1 MLSGSHGELGAPLSA
16 GRTRAGR
23 SLLLRLLGLSWVYR
37 GRVARVLGYQ
47 VVLLSL
53 GLTGL
58 GLTGLAIDLLRYR
71 LDPSIRRPELP
82 FGLGWPVDVDREPLG
97 AIVGIGVVILAM
109 AALRAVL
116 NYGYALAVGHLVHME
131 IVPDLRAR
139 VYDKLQRLSFR
150 FFDANKSGSL
160 INRVTG
166 DVQLVRSFVDG
177 VLLQSVIMVLSL
189 GLYVGYM
196 VRTDALLT
204 LACLAPTPLIW
215 LASTLFARWVRPA
228 YLRNRELVDRMVLSF
243 TEGLQGIQV
252 IKGLGREQEI
262 HRRFDE
268 RSREVREQQQD
279 TFWKVSVLSPTID
292 LLGQTN
298 LVILLGM
305 GGLLVARD
313 RMTLGQLV
321 VFAGILQQFSGQV
334 ASMATLVNTAQQSFI
349 GARRVFEVL
358 DTPVEIESPGA
369 PERPSRIEGHLA
381 FERVTFGYQA
391 GRPVL
396 HDVDLDIA
404 PGQFIAVVGPTG
416 AGKSTLLS
424 LIPRFYDPTAGRVLL
439 DGIDLR
445 RHDLELL
452 RRRTGVVFQD
462 NFLFSNTVAANI
474 AFGAPHATREQ
485 IERAA
490 KIACAHEFI
499 RELPEGYD
507 TELGESAV
515 NLSGGQRQRLAI
527 ARAVLL
533 DPPLLLLDDPTAA
546 VDASTER
553 EILGAIHSAT
563 QGRTTIMATHRPHL
577 LRRADQVIVLDRG
590 RIAERGTHD
599 ELLGRRGH
607 YASALALHHAHAAA
621 ARADD
626 TPSRRGADD
635 RPSHRGADDTPSR
648 RGGGGARP
656 APPGRTE
663 EPA

>member
-1 MLSGSHGELGAPLSA
+1 MLFSSRCDSGSPSQP
-16 GRTRAGR
+16 RTRR
-23 SLLLRLLGLSWVYR
+23 SLLARLLGLTWAYR
-37 GRVARVLGYQ
+37 GRVFRVLGYQ
-47 VVLLSL
+47 IVLLSL
-53 GLTGL
+53 GLAGL
-58 GLTGLAIDLLRYR
+58 GLTGLAIDILRHR
-71 LDPSIRRPELP
+71 LDRSVAAPALP
-82 FGLGWPVDVDREPLG
+82 LGLGRLVDVERAPMLAVLSIG
-97 AIVGIGVVILAM
+97 AAILAM
-109 AALRAVL
+109 AAARAVL

-160 INRVTG
+160 INRVTS

-189 GLYVGYM
+189 GVYVAYM
-196 VRTDALLT
+196 LRAHVLLT
-204 LACLAPTPLIW
+204 LACLAPTPLLWIT
-215 LASTLFARWVRPA
+215 STLFARWVRPA

-252 IKGLGREQEI
+252 IKGLGREREA

-268 RSREVREQQQD
+268 RNREVREQQQD
-279 TFWKVSVLSPTID
+279 TFRKVSVLSPTID
-292 LLGQTN
+292 LLGQIT

-334 ASMATLVNTAQQSFI
+334 ASMATIVNTAQQSFI

-358 DTPVEIESPGA
+358 DTPVEITSPEA
-369 PERPSRIEGHLA
+369 PARAAQVEGRLV
-381 FERVTFGYQA
+381 FERVTFGYDA
-391 GRPVL
+391 SKPVL

-404 PGQFIAVVGPTG
+404 PGQFVAVVGPTG

-424 LIPRFYDPTAGRVLL
+424 LIPRFYDPTSGRVLL
-439 DGIDLR
+439 DGTDLR
-445 RHDLELL
+445 RHDLDLI
-452 RRRTGVVFQD
+452 RRRMGVVFQD

-490 KIACAHEFI
+490 VVACAHEFI
-499 RELPEGYD
+499 RDLPEGYD
-507 TELGESAV
+507 TELGESAA

-553 EILGAIHSAT
+553 EILDAILSAT
-563 QGRTTIMATHRPHL
+563 RGRTTIMATHRPHL
-577 LRRADQVIVLDRG
+577 LRRAHQVIVLDRG
-590 RIAERGTHD
+590 RVAERGTHE
-599 ELLGRRGH
+599 ELLRRRGH
-607 YASALALHHAHAAA
+607 YASALALHDAHVGA
-621 ARADD
+621 ARADAA
-626 TPSRRGADD
+626 PASRA
-635 RPSHRGADDTPSR
+635 
-648 RGGGGARP
+648 GARAAGPTP
-656 APPGRTE
+656 AGD
-663 EPA
+663 PA

>member
-1 MLSGSHGELGAPLSA
+1 MLSGSRLDLGSPPASA
-16 GRTRAGR
+16 TARSRAGR
-23 SLLLRLLGLSWVYR
+23 SLLLRLLGLTWAYR
-37 GRVARVLGYQ
+37 GRVFRVLGYQ
-47 VVLLSL
+47 IVLLSL
-53 GLTGL
+53 GLAGL
-58 GLTGLAIDLLRYR
+58 GLTGLAIDILRHR
-71 LDPSIRRPELP
+71 LDRSVAAPELP
-82 FGLGWPVDVDREPLG
+82 LGLGRLVDVEQAPMRAVLSIG
-97 AIVGIGVVILAM
+97 AAILAM
-109 AALRAVL
+109 AAARAVL

-160 INRVTG
+160 INRVTS

-189 GLYVGYM
+189 GVYVAYM
-196 VRTDALLT
+196 LRTHVLLT
-204 LACLAPTPLIW
+204 LACLAPTPLLWI
-215 LASTLFARWVRPA
+215 ASTLFARWVRPA

-252 IKGLGREQEI
+252 IKGLGREREA

-268 RSREVREQQQD
+268 RNREVREQQQD
-279 TFWKVSVLSPTID
+279 TFRKVSVLSPTID
-292 LLGQTN
+292 LLGQIN

-334 ASMATLVNTAQQSFI
+334 ASMATIVNTAQQSFI

-358 DTPVEIESPGA
+358 DAPVEITSPEA
-369 PERPSRIEGHLA
+369 PARPAEVEGRLV
-381 FERVTFGYQA
+381 FERVTFGYDA
-391 GRPVL
+391 SRPVL
-396 HDVDLDIA
+396 HDIDLDIA
-404 PGQFIAVVGPTG
+404 PGQFVAVVGPTG

-424 LIPRFYDPTAGRVLL
+424 LIPRFYDPTSGRVLL
-439 DGIDLR
+439 DGTDLR
-445 RHDLELL
+445 RHDLDLL
-452 RRRTGVVFQD
+452 RRRMGVVFQD

-474 AFGAPHATREQ
+474 AFGAPDATREQ

-490 KIACAHEFI
+490 VVACAHEFI
-499 RELPEGYD
+499 RDLPEGYD
-507 TELGESAV
+507 TELGESAA

-553 EILGAIHSAT
+553 EILDAILSAT
-563 QGRTTIMATHRPHL
+563 RGRTTLMATHRPHL
-577 LRRADQVIVLDRG
+577 LRRAHQVIVLDRG
-590 RIAERGTHD
+590 RVAERGTHE
-599 ELLGRRGH
+599 ELLRRRGH
-607 YASALALHHAHAAA
+607 YASALALHDAHVGA
-621 ARADD
+621 ARADAA
-626 TPSRRGADD
+626 PASRA
-635 RPSHRGADDTPSR
+635 
-648 RGGGGARP
+648 GARAAGPTP
-656 APPGRTE
+656 AGD
-663 EPA
+663 PA

>member
-1 MLSGSHGELGAPLSA
+1 MLSGSRLGLGSPSAPA
-16 GRTRAGR
+16 TARPRAGR
-23 SLLLRLLGLSWVYR
+23 SLLVRLLELAWAYR

-47 VVLLSL
+47 IVLLSL
-53 GLTGL
+53 GLAGL
-58 GLTGLAIDLLRYR
+58 GLTGLAIDILRHR
-71 LDPSIRRPELP
+71 LDPSVRAPALP
-82 FGLGWPVDVDREPLG
+82 LGLGRLVDVEREPMLAVG
-97 AIVGIGVVILAM
+97 AIGGAILAM
-109 AALRAVL
+109 AAARAVL

-150 FFDANKSGSL
+150 FFDANRSGSL
-160 INRVTG
+160 INRVTS

-189 GLYVGYM
+189 GVYVAYM
-196 VRTDALLT
+196 LRAHVLLT
-204 LACLAPTPLIW
+204 IACLAPTPLIW
-215 LASTLFARWVRPA
+215 IASTLFARWVRPA

-252 IKGLGREQEI
+252 IKGLGREREA

-268 RSREVREQQQD
+268 RNREVREQQQD
-279 TFWKVSVLSPTID
+279 TFRKVSVLSPTIE
-292 LLGQTN
+292 LLGQIN
-298 LVILLGM
+298 QVVLLGM

-334 ASMATLVNTAQQSFI
+334 ASMATIVNTAQQSFI

-358 DTPVEIESPGA
+358 DTPVEIASPEA
-369 PERPSRIEGHLA
+369 PERPAEVAGRLV
-381 FERVTFGYQA
+381 FERVTFGYDA
-391 GRPVL
+391 ARPVL
-396 HDVDLDIA
+396 HDIQLDVA
-404 PGQFIAVVGPTG
+404 PGQLVAVVGPTG

-439 DGIDLR
+439 DGVDLR
-445 RHDLELL
+445 RHDLDHL
-452 RRRTGVVFQD
+452 RRRMGVVFQD

-490 KIACAHEFI
+490 VIACAHEFI

-507 TELGESAV
+507 TELGESAA

-553 EILGAIHSAT
+553 EILDAILSAT
-563 QGRTTIMATHRPHL
+563 RGRTTIMATHRAHL
-577 LRRADQVIVLDRG
+577 LRRAHQVIVLDRG
-590 RIAERGTHD
+590 RIAERGTHE

-607 YASALALHHAHAAA
+607 YASALALHDAHVAA
-621 ARADD
+621 ARAEAA
-626 TPSRRGADD
+626 PASRSGG
-635 RPSHRGADDTPSR
+635 RP
-648 RGGGGARP
+648 ARP
-656 APPGRTE
+656 T
-663 EPA
+663 PAEDPA

>member
-1 MLSGSHGELGAPLSA
+1 MLSGSRSDADSPAAPEA
-16 GRTRAGR
+16 GRSRTGG
-23 SLLLRLLGLSWVYR
+23 SLLLRLLGLSWDYR
-37 GRVARVLGYQ
+37 GRVVRVLGYQ
-47 VVLLSL
+47 IVLLSL
-53 GLTGL
+53 GLAGL
-58 GLTGLAIDLLRYR
+58 GLTGLAIDILRHR
-71 LDPSIRRPELP
+71 LDPSIRLP
-82 FGLGWPVDVDREPLG
+82 DLPLGLGRLVDAGRDPMRAVLSIG
-97 AIVGIGVVILAM
+97 AAILAM
-109 AALRAVL
+109 AAARAVI
-116 NYGYALAVGHLVHME
+116 NYGYALSVGHLVHME

-177 VLLQSVIMVLSL
+177 VLLPSVIMVLSL
-189 GLYVGYM
+189 GVYVAYM
-196 VRTDALLT
+196 LRAHVLLT
-204 LACLAPTPLIW
+204 LACLAPTPLLWI
-215 LASTLFARWVRPA
+215 ASTLFARWAQPA

-243 TEGLQGIQV
+243 SEGLQGIQV
-252 IKGLGREQEI
+252 IKGLGREREA

-279 TFWKVSVLSPTID
+279 TFRTVSVLSPTID
-292 LLGQTN
+292 LLGQIN

-305 GGLLVARD
+305 GGLLVTRD

-321 VFAGILQQFSGQV
+321 VFAGILQQFSGQI
-334 ASMATLVNTAQQSFI
+334 ASMATIVNTAQQSFI

-358 DTPVEIESPGA
+358 DTPVEITSPEA
-369 PERPSRIEGHLA
+369 PALPARVEGRLV
-381 FERVTFGYQA
+381 FEHVTFGYDPE
-391 GRPVL
+391 RPVL
-396 HDVDLDIA
+396 HDVHLDVA
-404 PGQFIAVVGPTG
+404 PGQFVAVIGPTG

-424 LIPRFYDPTAGRVLL
+424 LIPRFYDPTSGRVLL

-445 RHDLELL
+445 RHDIDLI
-452 RRRTGVVFQD
+452 RRRMGVVFQD

-490 KIACAHEFI
+490 VIACAHEFI

-507 TELGESAV
+507 TELSESAA

-553 EILGAIHSAT
+553 EILDAILSAT
-563 QGRTTIMATHRPHL
+563 RGRTTIMATHRAHL
-577 LRRADQVIVLDRG
+577 LRRAHQVIVLDRG
-590 RIAERGTHD
+590 RIAERGTHE
-599 ELLGRRGH
+599 ELLRRRGH
-607 YASALALHHAHAAA
+607 YASALALHDASASA

-626 TPSRRGADD
+626 TPSRRSVA
-635 RPSHRGADDTPSR
+635 
-648 RGGGGARP
+648 GARP
-656 APPGRTE
+656 AE
-663 EPA
+663 DPA

>member
-1 MLSGSHGELGAPLSA
+1 MLSGSRLGLGSPSAPTTA
-16 GRTRAGR
+16 RPRAGR
-23 SLLLRLLGLSWVYR
+23 SLLARLLELAWAYR

-47 VVLLSL
+47 IVLLSL
-53 GLTGL
+53 GLAGL
-58 GLTGLAIDLLRYR
+58 GLTGLAIDILRHR
-71 LDPSIRRPELP
+71 LDPSVRAPALP
-82 FGLGWPVDVDREPLG
+82 LGLGRLVDVEREPMLAVGSIGG
-97 AIVGIGVVILAM
+97 AILAM
-109 AALRAVL
+109 AAARAVL
-116 NYGYALAVGHLVHME
+116 NYGYALSVGHLVHME

-160 INRVTG
+160 INRVTS

-189 GLYVGYM
+189 GVYVAYM
-196 VRTDALLT
+196 LRAHALLT
-204 LACLAPTPLIW
+204 IACLAPTPLIW
-215 LASTLFARWVRPA
+215 IASTLFARWARPA

-252 IKGLGREQEI
+252 IKGLGREREA

-268 RSREVREQQQD
+268 RNREVREQQQD
-279 TFWKVSVLSPTID
+279 TFRKVSVLSPTIE
-292 LLGQTN
+292 LLGQVN
-298 LVILLGM
+298 QVVLLGM

-321 VFAGILQQFSGQV
+321 VFAGILQQFAGQI
-334 ASMATLVNTAQQSFI
+334 ASMATIVNTAQQSFI

-358 DTPVEIESPGA
+358 DTPVEITSPEA
-369 PERPSRIEGHLA
+369 PARPAEVAGRLV
-381 FERVTFGYQA
+381 FDRVTFGYDA
-391 GRPVL
+391 ARPVL
-396 HDVDLDIA
+396 HDIQLDIA
-404 PGQFIAVVGPTG
+404 PGQFVAVVGPTG

-424 LIPRFYDPTAGRVLL
+424 LIPRFYDPTAGRVVL
-439 DGIDLR
+439 DGVDLR
-445 RHDLELL
+445 RHDLDFI
-452 RRRTGVVFQD
+452 RRRMGVVFQD

-490 KIACAHEFI
+490 VIACAHEFI

-553 EILGAIHSAT
+553 EILDAILSAT
-563 QGRTTIMATHRPHL
+563 RGRTTIMATHRAHL
-577 LRRADQVIVLDRG
+577 LRRAHQVIVLDRG
-590 RIAERGTHD
+590 RIAERGTHE

-607 YASALALHHAHAAA
+607 YASALALHDAHVGA
-621 ARADD
+621 ARAEAA
-626 TPSRRGADD
+626 PASRPGG
-635 RPSHRGADDTPSR
+635 RP
-648 RGGGGARP
+648 ARP
-656 APPGRTE
+656 APAE
-663 EPA
+663 DPA

>member
-1 MLSGSHGELGAPLSA
+1 MLSGSRPDVVSLASPET
-16 GRTRAGR
+16 GRSREGG
-23 SLLLRLLGLSWVYR
+23 SLLLRLLGLSWAYR
-37 GRVARVLGYQ
+37 GRVLRVLGYQ
-47 VVLLSL
+47 IILLSL
-53 GLTGL
+53 GLAGL
-58 GLTGLAIDLLRYR
+58 GLTGLAIDILRHR
-71 LDPSIRRPELP
+71 LDPSIHLPELP
-82 FGLGWPVDVDREPLG
+82 AGLGTLVDTEREPMRAVLSIG
-97 AIVGIGVVILAM
+97 AAILAM
-109 AALRAVL
+109 AAARAVI
-116 NYGYALAVGHLVHME
+116 NYGYALSVGYLVHME

-177 VLLQSVIMVLSL
+177 VLLPSVIMVLSL
-189 GLYVGYM
+189 GVYVAYM
-196 VRTDALLT
+196 LRAHVLLT
-204 LACLAPTPLIW
+204 LACLAPTPLLWI
-215 LASTLFARWVRPA
+215 ASTLFARWAQPA

-252 IKGLGREQEI
+252 IKGLGREREA

-279 TFWKVSVLSPTID
+279 TFRTVSVLSPTID
-292 LLGQTN
+292 LLGQVN

-305 GGLLVARD
+305 GGLLVTRD

-321 VFAGILQQFSGQV
+321 VFAGILQQFSGQI
-334 ASMATLVNTAQQSFI
+334 ASMATIVNTAQQSFI
-349 GARRVFEVL
+349 GAKRVFEVL
-358 DTPVEIESPGA
+358 DTPVEITSPEA
-369 PERPSRIEGHLA
+369 PARPARVEGRLV
-381 FERVTFGYQA
+381 FERVTFGYDPE
-391 GRPVL
+391 RPVL
-396 HDVDLDIA
+396 HDVHLDVA
-404 PGQFIAVVGPTG
+404 PGQFVAVIGLTG

-424 LIPRFYDPTAGRVLL
+424 LIPRFYDPTSGRVLL

-445 RHDLELL
+445 RHDLDQI
-452 RRRTGVVFQD
+452 RRRMGVVFQD

-490 KIACAHEFI
+490 VIACAHEFI

-507 TELGESAV
+507 TELGEAAA

-553 EILGAIHSAT
+553 EILDAILSAT
-563 QGRTTIMATHRPHL
+563 RGRTTIMATHRAHL
-577 LRRADQVIVLDRG
+577 LRRAHQVIVLDRG
-590 RIAERGTHD
+590 RIAERGTHE
-599 ELLGRRGH
+599 ELLRRRGH
-607 YASALALHHAHAAA
+607 YASALALHDAHTSG

-626 TPSRRGADD
+626 TPSRRA
-635 RPSHRGADDTPSR
+635 AAA
-648 RGGGGARP
+648 ARP
-656 APPGRTE
+656 AE
-663 EPA
+663 DPA

>member
-1 MLSGSHGELGAPLSA
+1 MLSGSRPDGGSLASLASLASSET
-16 GRTRAGR
+16 GRSREGG
-23 SLLLRLLGLSWVYR
+23 SLLLRLLGLSWAYR
-37 GRVARVLGYQ
+37 GRVLRVLGYQ
-47 VVLLSL
+47 IVLLSL
-53 GLTGL
+53 GLAGL
-58 GLTGLAIDLLRYR
+58 GLTGLAIDILRHR
-71 LDPSIRRPELP
+71 LDPSIHLPELP
-82 FGLGWPVDVDREPLG
+82 AGLGRLVDAEREPMRAVLSIG
-97 AIVGIGVVILAM
+97 AAILAM
-109 AALRAVL
+109 AAARAVI
-116 NYGYALAVGHLVHME
+116 NYGYALSVGYLVHME

-177 VLLQSVIMVLSL
+177 VLLPSVIMVLSL
-189 GLYVGYM
+189 GVYVAYM
-196 VRTDALLT
+196 LRAHVLLT
-204 LACLAPTPLIW
+204 LACLAPTPLLWI
-215 LASTLFARWVRPA
+215 ASTLFARWAQPA

-252 IKGLGREQEI
+252 IKGLGREREA

-268 RSREVREQQQD
+268 RSREVREQQQE
-279 TFWKVSVLSPTID
+279 TFRTVSVLSPTID
-292 LLGQTN
+292 LLGQVN

-305 GGLLVARD
+305 GGLLVTRD

-321 VFAGILQQFSGQV
+321 VFAGILQQFSGQI
-334 ASMATLVNTAQQSFI
+334 ASMATIVNTAQQSFI
-349 GARRVFEVL
+349 GAKRVFEVL
-358 DTPVEIESPGA
+358 DTPVEITSPEA
-369 PERPSRIEGHLA
+369 PARPARVEGRLV
-381 FERVTFGYQA
+381 FERVTFGYDPE
-391 GRPVL
+391 RPVL
-396 HDVDLDIA
+396 HDVHLDVA
-404 PGQFIAVVGPTG
+404 PGQFVAVIGPTG

-424 LIPRFYDPTAGRVLL
+424 LIPRFYDPTSGRVLL

-445 RHDLELL
+445 RHDLDQI
-452 RRRTGVVFQD
+452 RRRIGVVFQD

-490 KIACAHEFI
+490 VIACAHEFI

-507 TELGESAV
+507 TELGEAAA

-553 EILGAIHSAT
+553 EILDAILSAT
-563 QGRTTIMATHRPHL
+563 RGRTTIMATHRAHL
-577 LRRADQVIVLDRG
+577 LRRAHQVIVLDRG
-590 RIAERGTHD
+590 RIAERGTHE
-599 ELLGRRGH
+599 ELLRRRGH
-607 YASALALHHAHAAA
+607 YASALALHDAHAVG

-626 TPSRRGADD
+626 TPSRRA
-635 RPSHRGADDTPSR
+635 
-648 RGGGGARP
+648 GARP
-656 APPGRTE
+656 AE
-663 EPA
+663 ESA

>member
-1 MLSGSHGELGAPLSA
+1 MLSGSRLGLGSPSAPA
-16 GRTRAGR
+16 TARPRAGR
-23 SLLLRLLGLSWVYR
+23 SLLVRLLDLAWAYR

-47 VVLLSL
+47 IVLLSL
-53 GLTGL
+53 GLAGL
-58 GLTGLAIDLLRYR
+58 GLTGLAIDILRHR
-71 LDPSIRRPELP
+71 LDPSVRAPALP
-82 FGLGWPVDVDREPLG
+82 LGLGRLIDVEREPMLAVG
-97 AIVGIGVVILAM
+97 AIGGAILAM
-109 AALRAVL
+109 AAARAVL

-150 FFDANKSGSL
+150 FFDANRSGSL
-160 INRVTG
+160 INRVTS

-189 GLYVGYM
+189 GVYVAYM
-196 VRTDALLT
+196 LRAHVLLT
-204 LACLAPTPLIW
+204 IACLAPTPLIW
-215 LASTLFARWVRPA
+215 IASTLFARWVRPA

-252 IKGLGREQEI
+252 IKGLGREREA

-268 RSREVREQQQD
+268 RNREVREQQQD
-279 TFWKVSVLSPTID
+279 TFRKVSVLSPTIE
-292 LLGQTN
+292 LLGQIN
-298 LVILLGM
+298 QVVLLGM

-334 ASMATLVNTAQQSFI
+334 ASMATIVNTAQQSFI

-358 DTPVEIESPGA
+358 DTPVEIASPEA
-369 PERPSRIEGHLA
+369 PARPAEVAGRLV
-381 FERVTFGYQA
+381 FERVTFGYDA
-391 GRPVL
+391 ARPVL
-396 HDVDLDIA
+396 HDIQLDVA
-404 PGQFIAVVGPTG
+404 PGQLVAVVGPTG

-439 DGIDLR
+439 DGVDLR
-445 RHDLELL
+445 RHDLDHL
-452 RRRTGVVFQD
+452 RRRMGVVFQD

-490 KIACAHEFI
+490 VIACAHEFI

-507 TELGESAV
+507 TELGESAA

-553 EILGAIHSAT
+553 EILDAILSAT
-563 QGRTTIMATHRPHL
+563 RGRTTIMATHRAHL
-577 LRRADQVIVLDRG
+577 LRRAHQVIVLDRG
-590 RIAERGTHD
+590 RIAERGTHE

-607 YASALALHHAHAAA
+607 YASALALHDAHVAA
-621 ARADD
+621 ARAEAA
-626 TPSRRGADD
+626 PASRPGG
-635 RPSHRGADDTPSR
+635 RP
-648 RGGGGARP
+648 ARP
-656 APPGRTE
+656 T
-663 EPA
+663 PAEDPA

>member
-1 MLSGSHGELGAPLSA
+1 MSSGSRLALGSPAAPA
-16 GRTRAGR
+16 TARPRAGR
-23 SLLLRLLGLSWVYR
+23 SLFARLLELTWAYR

-53 GLTGL
+53 GLAGL
-58 GLTGLAIDLLRYR
+58 GLTGLAIDILRHR
-71 LDPSIRRPELP
+71 LDPSVPAPALP
-82 FGLGWPVDVDREPLG
+82 LGLGRLVDVEREPMFAVASIGG
-97 AIVGIGVVILAM
+97 AILAM
-109 AALRAVL
+109 AAARAVL
-116 NYGYALAVGHLVHME
+116 NYGYALSVGHLVHME

-150 FFDANKSGSL
+150 FFDANSSGSL
-160 INRVTG
+160 INRVTS

-189 GLYVGYM
+189 GVYVAYM
-196 VRTDALLT
+196 LRAHVLLT
-204 LACLAPTPLIW
+204 LACLAPTPLLWI
-215 LASTLFARWVRPA
+215 ASTLFARWVRPA
-228 YLRNRELVDRMVLSF
+228 YLQNRELVDRMVLSF
-243 TEGLQGIQV
+243 SEGLQGIQV
-252 IKGLGREQEI
+252 IKGLGREREA

-268 RSREVREQQQD
+268 RNRAVREQQQD
-279 TFWKVSVLSPTID
+279 TFLKVSVLSPTID
-292 LLGQTN
+292 LLGQLN
-298 LVILLGM
+298 LVILLAM

-321 VFAGILQQFSGQV
+321 VFAGILQQFSGQI
-334 ASMATLVNTAQQSFI
+334 ASMATIVNTAQQSFI

-358 DTPVEIESPGA
+358 DTPVEIASPEA
-369 PERPSRIEGHLA
+369 PARPAEVEGRLV
-381 FERVTFGYQA
+381 FERVTFGYDPA
-391 GRPVL
+391 RPVL
-396 HDVDLDIA
+396 HDVELDVA
-404 PGQFIAVVGPTG
+404 PGQFVAVVGPTG

-445 RHDLELL
+445 RHDLDFI
-452 RRRTGVVFQD
+452 RRRMGVVFQD

-490 KIACAHEFI
+490 AVACAHEFI

-553 EILGAIHSAT
+553 EILDAILSAT
-563 QGRTTIMATHRPHL
+563 RGRTTIMATHRAHL
-577 LRRADQVIVLDRG
+577 LRRAHQVVVLDRG
-590 RIAERGTHD
+590 RVVERGTHE
-599 ELLGRRGH
+599 ELVRRRGH
-607 YASALALHHAHAAA
+607 YASALALHEAHVDA
-621 ARADD
+621 ARAEAA
-626 TPSRRGADD
+626 PASRA
-635 RPSHRGADDTPSR
+635 
-648 RGGGGARP
+648 GARP
-656 APPGRTE
+656 SRPT
-663 EPA
+663 PAEDPA

>member
-1 MLSGSHGELGAPLSA
+1 MLSGSRLDVGSPVAHET
-16 GRTRAGR
+16 GRSSTGG
-23 SLLLRLLGLSWVYR
+23 SLLLRLLGLSWDYR
-37 GRVARVLGYQ
+37 GRVVRVLGYQ
-47 VVLLSL
+47 IALLSL
-53 GLTGL
+53 GLAGL
-58 GLTGLAIDLLRYR
+58 GLTGLAIDILRHR
-71 LDPSIRRPELP
+71 LDPSIRLP
-82 FGLGWPVDVDREPLG
+82 DLPAGLGRLIDAEREPMRAVVSIG
-97 AIVGIGVVILAM
+97 AAILAM
-109 AALRAVL
+109 AVARAVI
-116 NYGYALAVGHLVHME
+116 NYGYALSVGHLVHME

-177 VLLQSVIMVLSL
+177 VLLPSVIMVLSL
-189 GLYVGYM
+189 GVYVAYM
-196 VRTDALLT
+196 LRAHVLLT
-204 LACLAPTPLIW
+204 LACLAPTPLLWIT
-215 LASTLFARWVRPA
+215 STLFARWAQPA

-252 IKGLGREQEI
+252 IKGLGREREA

-279 TFWKVSVLSPTID
+279 TFRTVSVLSPTID
-292 LLGQTN
+292 LLGQIN

-305 GGLLVARD
+305 GGLLVTRD

-321 VFAGILQQFSGQV
+321 VFAGILQQFSGQI
-334 ASMATLVNTAQQSFI
+334 ASMATIVNTAQQSLI
-349 GARRVFEVL
+349 GAKRVFEVL
-358 DTPVEIESPGA
+358 DTPVEITSPEA
-369 PERPSRIEGHLA
+369 PARPARVEGRLV
-381 FERVTFGYQA
+381 FERVTFGYDPE
-391 GRPVL
+391 RPVL
-396 HDVDLDIA
+396 HDVHLDVA
-404 PGQFIAVVGPTG
+404 PGQFVAVIGPTG

-424 LIPRFYDPTAGRVLL
+424 LIPRFYDPTSGRVLL
-439 DGIDLR
+439 DGVDLR
-445 RHDLELL
+445 RHDLDQI
-452 RRRTGVVFQD
+452 RRRMGVVFQD

-490 KIACAHEFI
+490 VIACAHEFI

-507 TELGESAV
+507 TELSEAAV

-553 EILGAIHSAT
+553 EILDAILSAT
-563 QGRTTIMATHRPHL
+563 RGRTTIMATHRAHL
-577 LRRADQVIVLDRG
+577 LRRAHQVIVLDRG
-590 RIAERGTHD
+590 RVAERGTHE
-599 ELLGRRGH
+599 ELLRRRGH
-607 YASALALHHAHAAA
+607 YASALALHDAHSFE

-626 TPSRRGADD
+626 TPSRRSVA
-635 RPSHRGADDTPSR
+635 
-648 RGGGGARP
+648 GARP
-656 APPGRTE
+656 AGD
-663 EPA
+663 PA

>member
-1 MLSGSHGELGAPLSA
+1 MLSGSRPDGGSLASLASSET
-16 GRTRAGR
+16 GRSREGG
-23 SLLLRLLGLSWVYR
+23 SLLLRLLGLSWAYR
-37 GRVARVLGYQ
+37 GRVLRVLGYQ
-47 VVLLSL
+47 IVLLSL
-53 GLTGL
+53 GLAGL
-58 GLTGLAIDLLRYR
+58 GLTGLAIDILRHR
-71 LDPSIRRPELP
+71 LDPSIHLPELP
-82 FGLGWPVDVDREPLG
+82 AGLGRLVDAEREPMRAVLSIG
-97 AIVGIGVVILAM
+97 AAILAM
-109 AALRAVL
+109 AAARAVI
-116 NYGYALAVGHLVHME
+116 NYGYALSVGYLVHME

-177 VLLQSVIMVLSL
+177 VLLPSVIMVLSL
-189 GLYVGYM
+189 GVYVAYM
-196 VRTDALLT
+196 LRAHVLLT
-204 LACLAPTPLIW
+204 LACLAPTPLLWI
-215 LASTLFARWVRPA
+215 ASTLFARWAQPA

-252 IKGLGREQEI
+252 IKGLGREREA

-268 RSREVREQQQD
+268 RSREVREQQQE
-279 TFWKVSVLSPTID
+279 TFRTVSVLSPTID
-292 LLGQTN
+292 LLGQAN

-305 GGLLVARD
+305 GGLLVTRD

-321 VFAGILQQFSGQV
+321 VFAGILQQFSGQI
-334 ASMATLVNTAQQSFI
+334 ASMATIVNTAQQSFI
-349 GARRVFEVL
+349 GAKRVFEVL
-358 DTPVEIESPGA
+358 DTPVEITSPEA
-369 PERPSRIEGHLA
+369 PARPARVEGRLV
-381 FERVTFGYQA
+381 FERVTFGYDPE
-391 GRPVL
+391 RPVL
-396 HDVDLDIA
+396 HDVHLDVA
-404 PGQFIAVVGPTG
+404 PGQFVAVIGPTG

-424 LIPRFYDPTAGRVLL
+424 LIPRFYDPTSGRVLL

-445 RHDLELL
+445 RHDLDQI
-452 RRRTGVVFQD
+452 RRRIGVVFQD

-490 KIACAHEFI
+490 VIACAHEFI

-507 TELGESAV
+507 TELGEAAA

-553 EILGAIHSAT
+553 EILDAILSAT
-563 QGRTTIMATHRPHL
+563 RGRTTIMATHRAHL
-577 LRRADQVIVLDRG
+577 LRRAHQVIVLDRG
-590 RIAERGTHD
+590 RIAERGTHE
-599 ELLGRRGH
+599 ELLRRRGH
-607 YASALALHHAHAAA
+607 YASALALHDAHAVG

-626 TPSRRGADD
+626 TPSRRA
-635 RPSHRGADDTPSR
+635 
-648 RGGGGARP
+648 GARP
-656 APPGRTE
+656 AE
-663 EPA
+663 ESA

>member
-1 MLSGSHGELGAPLSA
+1 MLSGSRPDVGSLASPET
-16 GRTRAGR
+16 GRSREGG
-23 SLLLRLLGLSWVYR
+23 SLLLRLLGLSWAYR
-37 GRVARVLGYQ
+37 GRVLRVLGYQ
-47 VVLLSL
+47 IVLLSL
-53 GLTGL
+53 GLAGL
-58 GLTGLAIDLLRYR
+58 GLTGLAIDILRHR
-71 LDPSIRRPELP
+71 LDPSNRLP
-82 FGLGWPVDVDREPLG
+82 DLPAGLGRLVDAEREPMRAVLSIG
-97 AIVGIGVVILAM
+97 AAILAM
-109 AALRAVL
+109 AAARAVI
-116 NYGYALAVGHLVHME
+116 NYGYALSVGHLVHME

-177 VLLQSVIMVLSL
+177 VLLPSVIMVLSL
-189 GLYVGYM
+189 GVYVAYM
-196 VRTDALLT
+196 LRAHALLT
-204 LACLAPTPLIW
+204 LACLAPTPLLWIT
-215 LASTLFARWVRPA
+215 STLFARWAQPA

-252 IKGLGREQEI
+252 IKGLGREREA

-268 RSREVREQQQD
+268 RSREVREQQQE
-279 TFWKVSVLSPTID
+279 TFRTVSVLSPTID
-292 LLGQTN
+292 LLGQIN

-305 GGLLVARD
+305 GGLLVTRD

-321 VFAGILQQFSGQV
+321 VFAGILQQFSGQI
-334 ASMATLVNTAQQSFI
+334 ASMATIVNTAQQSLI
-349 GARRVFEVL
+349 GAKRVFEVL
-358 DTPVEIESPGA
+358 DTPVEITSPEA
-369 PERPSRIEGHLA
+369 PARPARVEGRLV
-381 FERVTFGYQA
+381 FERVTFGYDPE
-391 GRPVL
+391 RPVL
-396 HDVDLDIA
+396 HDVHLDVA
-404 PGQFIAVVGPTG
+404 PGQFVAVIGPTG

-424 LIPRFYDPTAGRVLL
+424 LIPRFYDPTSGRVLL

-445 RHDLELL
+445 RHDLDHI
-452 RRRTGVVFQD
+452 RRRMGVVFQD

-490 KIACAHEFI
+490 VIACADEFI

-507 TELGESAV
+507 TELGEAAA

-553 EILGAIHSAT
+553 EILDAILSAT
-563 QGRTTIMATHRPHL
+563 RGRTTIMATHRAHL
-577 LRRADQVIVLDRG
+577 LRRAHQVIVLDRG
-590 RIAERGTHD
+590 RIAERGTHE
-599 ELLGRRGH
+599 ELLRRRGH
-607 YASALALHHAHAAA
+607 YASALALHDAHASG

-626 TPSRRGADD
+626 TPSRRA
-635 RPSHRGADDTPSR
+635 AA
-648 RGGGGARP
+648 GARP
-656 APPGRTE
+656 AE
-663 EPA
+663 DPA

>member
-1 MLSGSHGELGAPLSA
+1 MLPGSRLALGSPPASA
-16 GRTRAGR
+16 TARSRAGR
-23 SLLLRLLGLSWVYR
+23 SLLLRLLGLTWAYR
-37 GRVARVLGYQ
+37 GRVFRVLGYQ
-47 VVLLSL
+47 IVLLSL
-53 GLTGL
+53 GLAGL
-58 GLTGLAIDLLRYR
+58 GLTGLAIDILRHR
-71 LDPSIRRPELP
+71 LDRSVVAPALP
-82 FGLGWPVDVDREPLG
+82 LGLGRLVDVERAPMHAVLSIG
-97 AIVGIGVVILAM
+97 AAILAM
-109 AALRAVL
+109 AAARAVL
-116 NYGYALAVGHLVHME
+116 NYGYALSVGHLVHME

-160 INRVTG
+160 INRVTS

-189 GLYVGYM
+189 GVYVAYM
-196 VRTDALLT
+196 LRAHVLLT
-204 LACLAPTPLIW
+204 LACLAPTPLLWI
-215 LASTLFARWVRPA
+215 ASTLFARWVRPA

-252 IKGLGREQEI
+252 IKGLGREREA

-268 RSREVREQQQD
+268 RNREVREQQQD
-279 TFWKVSVLSPTID
+279 TFRKVSVLSPTID
-292 LLGQTN
+292 LLGQIN

-334 ASMATLVNTAQQSFI
+334 ASMATIVNTAQQSFI

-358 DTPVEIESPGA
+358 DTPVEITSPEA
-369 PERPSRIEGHLA
+369 PARPAQVEGRLV
-381 FERVTFGYQA
+381 FERVTFGYDA
-391 GRPVL
+391 SKPVL
-396 HDVDLDIA
+396 HDIDLDIA
-404 PGQFIAVVGPTG
+404 PGQFVAVVGPTG

-424 LIPRFYDPTAGRVLL
+424 LVPRFYDPTSGRVLL
-439 DGIDLR
+439 DGTDLR
-445 RHDLELL
+445 RHDLDLI
-452 RRRTGVVFQD
+452 RRRMGVVFQD

-490 KIACAHEFI
+490 VVACAHEFI
-499 RELPEGYD
+499 RDLPEGYD
-507 TELGESAV
+507 TELGESAA

-553 EILGAIHSAT
+553 EILDAILSAT
-563 QGRTTIMATHRPHL
+563 RGRTTIMATHRPHL
-577 LRRADQVIVLDRG
+577 LRRAHQVIVLDRG
-590 RIAERGTHD
+590 RVAERGTHE
-599 ELLGRRGH
+599 ELLRRRGH
-607 YASALALHHAHAAA
+607 YASALALHDAHVGA
-621 ARADD
+621 ARADAA
-626 TPSRRGADD
+626 PASRA
-635 RPSHRGADDTPSR
+635 
-648 RGGGGARP
+648 GARAAGPTP
-656 APPGRTE
+656 AGD
-663 EPA
+663 PA

>member
-1 MLSGSHGELGAPLSA
+1 MLSGSRLGLGSPSAPA
-16 GRTRAGR
+16 TARPRAGR
-23 SLLLRLLGLSWVYR
+23 SLLVRLLDLAWAYR

-47 VVLLSL
+47 IVLLSL
-53 GLTGL
+53 GLAGL
-58 GLTGLAIDLLRYR
+58 GLTGLAIDILRHR
-71 LDPSIRRPELP
+71 LDPSVRAPALP
-82 FGLGWPVDVDREPLG
+82 LGLGRLIDVEREPMLAVG
-97 AIVGIGVVILAM
+97 AIGGAILAM
-109 AALRAVL
+109 AAARAVL

-150 FFDANKSGSL
+150 FFDANRSGSL
-160 INRVTG
+160 INRVTS

-189 GLYVGYM
+189 GVYVAYM
-196 VRTDALLT
+196 LRAHVLLT
-204 LACLAPTPLIW
+204 IACLAPTPLIW
-215 LASTLFARWVRPA
+215 IASTLFARWVRPA

-252 IKGLGREQEI
+252 IKGLGREREA

-268 RSREVREQQQD
+268 RNREVREQQQD
-279 TFWKVSVLSPTID
+279 TFRKVSVLSPTIE
-292 LLGQTN
+292 LLGQIN
-298 LVILLGM
+298 QVVLLGM

-334 ASMATLVNTAQQSFI
+334 ASMATIVNTAQQSFI

-358 DTPVEIESPGA
+358 DTPVEIASPEA
-369 PERPSRIEGHLA
+369 PARPAEVAGRLV
-381 FERVTFGYQA
+381 FERVTFGYDA
-391 GRPVL
+391 ARPVL
-396 HDVDLDIA
+396 HDIQLDVA
-404 PGQFIAVVGPTG
+404 PGQLVAVVGPTG

-439 DGIDLR
+439 DGVDLR
-445 RHDLELL
+445 RHDLDHL
-452 RRRTGVVFQD
+452 RRRMGVVFQD

-490 KIACAHEFI
+490 VIACAHEFI

-507 TELGESAV
+507 TELGESAA

-553 EILGAIHSAT
+553 EILDAILSAT
-563 QGRTTIMATHRPHL
+563 RGRTTIMATHRAHL
-577 LRRADQVIVLDRG
+577 LRRAHQVIVLDRG
-590 RIAERGTHD
+590 RIAERGTHE

-607 YASALALHHAHAAA
+607 YASALALHDAHV
-621 ARADD
+621 
-626 TPSRRGADD
+626 
-635 RPSHRGADDTPSR
+635 
-648 RGGGGARP
+648 
-656 APPGRTE
+656 
-663 EPA
+663 

>member
-1 MLSGSHGELGAPLSA
+1 MLPGSRLDLGSPPASA
-16 GRTRAGR
+16 TARSRAGR
-23 SLLLRLLGLSWVYR
+23 SLLLRLLELTWAYR
-37 GRVARVLGYQ
+37 GRVFRVLGYQ
-47 VVLLSL
+47 IVLLSL
-53 GLTGL
+53 GLAGL
-58 GLTGLAIDLLRYR
+58 GLTGLAIDILRHR
-71 LDPSIRRPELP
+71 LDRSVAAPALP
-82 FGLGWPVDVDREPLG
+82 LGLGRLVDVERAPMLAVLSIG
-97 AIVGIGVVILAM
+97 AAILAM
-109 AALRAVL
+109 AAARAVL

-160 INRVTG
+160 INRVTS

-189 GLYVGYM
+189 GVYVAYM
-196 VRTDALLT
+196 LRAHVLLT
-204 LACLAPTPLIW
+204 LACLAPTPLLWI
-215 LASTLFARWVRPA
+215 ASTLFARWVRPA

-252 IKGLGREQEI
+252 IKGLGREREA

-268 RSREVREQQQD
+268 RNREVREQQQD
-279 TFWKVSVLSPTID
+279 TFRKVSVLSPTID
-292 LLGQTN
+292 LLGQIT

-321 VFAGILQQFSGQV
+321 VFASILQQFSGQV
-334 ASMATLVNTAQQSFI
+334 ASMATIVNTAQQSFI

-358 DTPVEIESPGA
+358 DTPVEITSPEA
-369 PERPSRIEGHLA
+369 PARAAQVEGRLV
-381 FERVTFGYQA
+381 FERVTFGYDA
-391 GRPVL
+391 SKPVL

-404 PGQFIAVVGPTG
+404 PGQFVAVVGPTG

-424 LIPRFYDPTAGRVLL
+424 LIPRFYDPTSGRVLL
-439 DGIDLR
+439 DGTDLR
-445 RHDLELL
+445 RHDLDLI
-452 RRRTGVVFQD
+452 RRRMGVVFQD

-490 KIACAHEFI
+490 VVACAHEFI
-499 RELPEGYD
+499 RDLPEGYD
-507 TELGESAV
+507 TELGESAA

-553 EILGAIHSAT
+553 EILDAILSAT
-563 QGRTTIMATHRPHL
+563 RGRTTIMATHRPHL
-577 LRRADQVIVLDRG
+577 LRRA
-590 RIAERGTHD
+590 H
-599 ELLGRRGH
+599 
-607 YASALALHHAHAAA
+607 
-621 ARADD
+621 
-626 TPSRRGADD
+626 
-635 RPSHRGADDTPSR
+635 
-648 RGGGGARP
+648 
-656 APPGRTE
+656 
-663 EPA
+663 